1 MALAKNEMIYDEQLT
16 NHDLLPVPAAERRW
30 TWYSYM
36 ALWMG
41 MVHNI
46 FNYEVAASLIALGM
60 NIWQALLTIFI
71 ADCILMIPLGLNGY
85 VGNKFGIPF
94 PVFARLAFGVFGANI
109 PALIRAFVAIGWF
122 GVQSYLGSTALNA
135 LITFIAPGWA
145 KLSSTF
151 LGMPANGWIALL
163 LFWLLQGLLAL
174 HGMDII
180 RRFENWAGPLVLVIM
195 LGLVVWAFAI
205 VHGFGPLFHQH
216 SSFKSPAGFWSALG
230 PAVISV
236 IGSWASMGLNI
247 PDFTRFSRT
256 TKDQVIGQFL
266 GLPITTF
273 VFSLMSG
280 FITSA
285 TIVAFGKAIWD
296 PVQLLQHF
304 HNPFVLIVGAASLTA
319 ATISVNVASNLVS
332 PIYDLINVLPK
343 RLNFKSAALIS
354 MIIAFVM
361 MPWRLMQSPQSLETL
376 LNTAGAFL
384 GPATGIVIAD
394 FWLLRKRSVSVSH
407 LYKVHGVYRY
417 SKGFNLYAIVSLVIA
432 MLASFA
438 GNFLPALKPLSGY
451 GWLVGVGLGFIVY
464 SIFMKAAKYEIPTKE
479 EAVEA

>member
-1 MALAKNEMIYDEQLT
+1 MSVPELTAVYDEQLT
-16 NHDLLPVPAAERRW
+16 NRDLQPVPAAERRW
-30 TWYSYM
+30 SWYSYM

-60 NIWQALLTIFI
+60 NIWEALLTIFV
-71 ADCILMIPLGLNGY
+71 ADLILMIPLGLNGY
-85 VGNKFGIPF
+85 VGTRFGIPF

-135 LITFIAPGWA
+135 LITFLAPGWS
-145 KLSSTF
+145 KLSGTF

-163 LFWLLQGLLAL
+163 LFWFLQGLLAL
-174 HGMDII
+174 HGMEII

-195 LGLVVWAFAI
+195 LGLVIWAAGI

-216 SSFKSPAGFWSALG
+216 SSFKSNAAFWAAFG

-247 PDFTRFSRT
+247 PDFTRFSRS

-285 TIVAFGKAIWD
+285 TIVAFGSAVWD

-332 PIYDLINVLPK
+332 PIYDLMNVFPK

-394 FWLLRKRSVSVSH
+394 FWFLRKRNISLQD
-407 LYKVHGVYRY
+407 LYRVHGIYRY
-417 SKGFNLYAIVSLVIA
+417 AKGFNLYAMVALVIS

-438 GNFLPALKPLSGY
+438 GNFLPALKMISGY
-451 GWLVGVGLGFIVY
+451 GWLIGVALGFVLY
-464 SIFMKAAKYEIPTKE
+464 SVFMKLTRYTVPTQE
-479 EAVEA
+479 TPIQA